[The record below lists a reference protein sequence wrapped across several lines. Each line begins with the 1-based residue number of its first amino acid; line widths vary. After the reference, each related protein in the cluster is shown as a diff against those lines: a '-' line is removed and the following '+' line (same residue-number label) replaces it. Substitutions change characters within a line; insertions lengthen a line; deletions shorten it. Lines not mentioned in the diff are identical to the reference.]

1 MNIYSPSFTS
11 PHTMQKQRGVA
22 IITALLIVA
31 IAATISTTISTHL
44 QLDIRRTGNI
54 ITLDQARYYTLA
66 AEDWSARILK
76 KDLKNSKIDDLNED
90 WAIAM
95 PPLPVEGGTI
105 QGRLTDLSACI
116 NLNTLLDTK
125 TDKADQLVVS
135 RFERLFTNTGI
146 REKPPTQAILDWIDA
161 DLRTRTPDGAEDGYY
176 LNLDPPYRSA
186 NIPLQSITTL
196 RLVKGFE
203 DPQILRKIRSGICAY
218 PPGEQANRINV
229 NTASKEVL
237 KSLAAGLTDS
247 VADAIIKRRKD
258 KPFTNLQDFINFD
271 QLKTIIKDTRGIS
284 FSSDTF
290 LLRAQA
296 NIGRASLVVYSIL
309 RRDPAGNITVLA
321 RSQRIL

>member
-1 MNIYSPSFTS
+1 MNIQPRPPTRHHSI
-11 PHTMQKQRGVA
+11 KRQRGVA

-31 IAATISTTISTHL
+31 IAATISTTISTRL
-44 QLDIRRTGNI
+44 QLDIRRTGNM

-76 KDLKNSKIDDLNED
+76 KDLEKNKIDDLNED

-105 QGRLTDLSACI
+105 QGRLTDLTACI
-116 NLNTLLDTK
+116 NLNTLLDTNGK
-125 TDKADQLVVS
+125 VDQIVVG
-135 RFERLFTNTGI
+135 RFERLFTNAGI
-146 REKPPTQAILDWIDA
+146 KEKPPTQAILDWIDA

-196 RLVKGFE
+196 RLIKGFE
-203 DPQILRKIRSGICAY
+203 DPQILRKILPGVCAY
-218 PPGEQANRINV
+218 PPGEQANRINI
-229 NTASKEVL
+229 NTARKEVL

-247 VADAIIKRRKD
+247 IADAIIERRKN

-296 NIGRASLVVYSIL
+296 NIGRARLVVYSIL
-309 RRDPAGNITVLA
+309 RRDPSGKITVLA
-321 RSQRIL
+321 RSQRNL